1 MEYLKPTQFLPP
13 FFPPCFSQFY
23 KKRIKAFP
31 IEGIL
36 KDDSL
41 IIFQKENYY
50 KLLDFHMRSSGYVPV
65 LDLDPQFNLEYNHVK
80 DQYHFTYVLFG
91 VYVGK
96 RKAIEN
102 VGYSG
107 NVLISR

>member
-1 MEYLKPTQFLPP
+1 MEYLIPTQFSPP
-13 FFPPCFSQFY
+13 FFPPYFSQFY

-36 KDDSL
+36 KDDSV
-41 IIFQKENYY
+41 IISQKENYY
-50 KLLDFHMRSSGYVPV
+50 KLLDSHMRSSGYVPV

-96 RKAIEN
+96 RKAIKN

-107 NVLISR
+107 NILISR